1 VEPITITLDGSE
13 VSGHPGMTIL
23 ELATEVGIE
32 IPTLCY
38 DSHLSPLGACRVCL
52 VEDESTGRLL
62 ASCVTPI
69 TAGMVIHTR
78 SERVLENRRVVVELM
93 LASHPDTCVVCDEGN
108 RCKLRKIA
116 TDLGIGLSS
125 LERIPTY
132 HPVVDLNP
140 FIRRDLSKCIRCG
153 RCIRADREIA
163 VVGAIDYTDRGF
175 ESRPATLLDVPL
187 EQTDCNFCGI
197 CVSVC
202 PTGALSER
210 TRVSTNTASHATRT
224 VCPLCGTGCAII
236 LEHRAP
242 LVLGSRP
249 AEDSHSVNHVSLC
262 VKGHYG
268 LDFVN
273 SGERLTSPLV
283 RRDGE
288 LVPAGWDEALDLVAG
303 RLTGLKKQ
311 GGAGTLGA
319 LGASRGSNEENYL
332 LQRFVRAAL
341 GTNNIDSGARLRG
354 AALFAGIESVLGC
367 GAMSHPISHIRN
379 AEEILVVGADP
390 LAVSPIVGQKIKQ
403 AVKIEGAHL
412 TLIDPLPR
420 SLNGGFAD
428 TWIRPAPGTQPAFLA
443 GLLREML
450 TVGTSA
456 KARKALGENGL
467 AGIRS
472 AVETFTPERVEDLT
486 GVPTR
491 LLRDTS
497 RRLSA
502 GRRLAIIPG
511 SGIAR
516 DEGAT
521 QSGALLATLLLVA
534 GDPGQAGYGLFP
546 VALSLNDQGAMD
558 MGACPNKLPGHRD
571 VTDPEARAGFEAAWS
586 ASLSTEPGLDYISMI
601 EAALA
606 GTLKGLYIVGENPA
620 RDCPSEQKVREAL
633 SGLEL
638 LVVQDLFLTETA
650 KLAHVVFPSA
660 SFAEKKGTF
669 TNLERRVQRFREA
682 IEPRGES
689 RPDGAILTD
698 LMGRMGYDISC
709 KTPEEALSEINRQV
723 PDYRGITLR
732 RLEREREGVFWP
744 CLDEEDPG
752 TPVLYARTPP
762 LVREDLTLGPLEAAA
777 SSPPKE
783 FPLWLMTTP
792 TLFHS
797 ADGVRTLHS
806 RMLLDAA
813 REVGVI
819 MNPFD
824 AGPLGIEEGDTAL
837 VRSSQGSLR
846 TRVAMSERI
855 PRGIVVAPSLGEQS
869 PEGLTSMDARDLE
882 HGAPTTHR
890 LAVRVEVEHGS
901 P

>member
-1 VEPITITLDGSE
+1 
-13 VSGHPGMTIL
+13 
-23 ELATEVGIE
+23 
-32 IPTLCY
+32 
-38 DSHLSPLGACRVCL
+38 
-52 VEDESTGRLL
+52 
-62 ASCVTPI
+62 
-69 TAGMVIHTR
+69 
-78 SERVLENRRVVVELM
+78 
-93 LASHPDTCVVCDEGN
+93 
-108 RCKLRKIA
+108 
-116 TDLGIGLSS
+116 
-125 LERIPTY
+125 
-132 HPVVDLNP
+132 
-140 FIRRDLSKCIRCG
+140 
-153 RCIRADREIA
+153 
-163 VVGAIDYTDRGF
+163 
-175 ESRPATLLDVPL
+175 
-187 EQTDCNFCGI
+187 
-197 CVSVC
+197 
-202 PTGALSER
+202 
-210 TRVSTNTASHATRT
+210 
-224 VCPLCGTGCAII
+224 
-236 LEHRAP
+236 
-242 LVLGSRP
+242 
-249 AEDSHSVNHVSLC
+249 
-262 VKGHYG
+262 
-268 LDFVN
+268 
-273 SGERLTSPLV
+273 
-283 RRDGE
+283 
-288 LVPAGWDEALDLVAG
+288 
-303 RLTGLKKQ
+303 
-311 GGAGTLGA
+311 
-319 LGASRGSNEENYL
+319 
-332 LQRFVRAAL
+332 
-341 GTNNIDSGARLRG
+341 
-354 AALFAGIESVLGC
+354 
-367 GAMSHPISHIRN
+367 
-379 AEEILVVGADP
+379 
-390 LAVSPIVGQKIKQ
+390 
-403 AVKIEGAHL
+403 
-412 TLIDPLPR
+412 
-420 SLNGGFAD
+420 
-428 TWIRPAPGTQPAFLA
+428 
-443 GLLREML
+443 
-450 TVGTSA
+450 
-456 KARKALGENGL
+456 
-467 AGIRS
+467 
-472 AVETFTPERVEDLT
+472 VEDLT

-491 LLRDTS
+491 LLKDTA

-516 DEGAT
+516 EEGAT
-521 QSGALLATLLLVA
+521 QSGALLATLLRVA
-534 GDPGQAGYGLFP
+534 GDPGQAGCGLFP
-546 VALSLNDQGAMD
+546 IALSLNDQGAMD
-558 MGACPNKLPGHRD
+558 MGACPDRLPGHRD

-586 ASLSTEPGLDYISMI
+586 ASLSPEPGLDYISMI

-606 GTLKGLYIVGENPA
+606 GTLKGLYIVGENPV

-650 KLAHVVFPSA
+650 KLAHVVLPST

-669 TNLERRVQRFREA
+669 TNLERRVQRFRKA

-762 LVREDLTLGPLEAAA
+762 PVQEDLTLGPLEAAA

-806 RMLLDAA
+806 RLLLDAA
-813 REVGVI
+813 REVGVT

-855 PRGIVVAPSLGEQS
+855 PRGILVAPSLGEQS
-869 PEGLTSMDARDLE
+869 PEGLTSMEARDPE
-882 HGAPTTHR
+882 HGAPRTHR